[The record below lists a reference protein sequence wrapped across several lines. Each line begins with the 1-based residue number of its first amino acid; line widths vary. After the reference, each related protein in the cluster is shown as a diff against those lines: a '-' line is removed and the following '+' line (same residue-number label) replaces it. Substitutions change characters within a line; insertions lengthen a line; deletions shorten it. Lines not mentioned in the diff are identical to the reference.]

1 MTILPLLSALIL
13 SASPAQAAPNLSTKG
28 SGIPDAIQQDLKHC
42 ESSSRARRACEL
54 SAETGVYS
62 GSLAILFKLRANNLI
77 SEAFLQGYFR
87 AMSAEDDLQ
96 TKALLD
102 LSVGYTR
109 AKFPN
114 CFK

>member
-1 MTILPLLSALIL
+1 MTILPLLGALI
-13 SASPAQAAPNLSTKG
+13 LSTKG
-28 SGIPDAIQQDLKHC
+28 SGISDAIQQDLKHC
-42 ESSSRARRACEL
+42 ESSYRAKRACEL
-54 SAETGVYS
+54 SAEPGVYS
-62 GSLAILFKLRANNLI
+62 GSLAILCKLRANNLI

-87 AMSAEDDLQ
+87 AMSEENDPQ

-102 LSVGYTR
+102 LSVSYTR